1 MPNSPTTVA
10 VLAGGPDAEREISL
24 IGGKAV
30 NAALADRDNLKST
43 LHVID
48 RLTQTQLRD
57 IPGDV
62 IFPLLHGPWGEGGPL
77 QDLLETDGRPYV
89 GCRPAAARLAMDK
102 IATKLAAIR
111 SSIPT
116 APAAIL
122 ATRDERCPIP
132 FPVVV
137 KPVHEGSSVGVRFCK
152 DHAEFT
158 QTRASVL
165 EDLKSH
171 PTRVFMIEAAI
182 LNARELTVGIL
193 DGAALP
199 IVEIKPAVAF
209 YDYEAKYTRDDTRYV
224 VRPELPAGLAER
236 LKQDAVRLAR
246 ELGVRHLCRVDYILG
261 RDGALNLLEVNTMP
275 GFTSHSLFPMAAADA
290 IEGPGLIFAELASR
304 LIMLAL
310 RDTLKP

>member
-1 MPNSPTTVA
+1 MPNSTTTVA
-10 VLAGGPDAEREISL
+10 ILAGGPDAEREVSL

-30 NAALADRDNLKST
+30 AAALADRADLKPT

-48 RLTQTQLRD
+48 RLTLDELRA

-89 GCRPAAARLAMDK
+89 GCRPTAARLAMDK
-102 IATKLAAIR
+102 IATKLAALGLN
-111 SSIPT
+111 IPT

-122 ATRDERCPIP
+122 STRDERCPLP

-152 DHAEFT
+152 DHAEYALV
-158 QTRASVL
+158 RASVV
-165 EDLKSH
+165 EDLHLH
-171 PTRVFMIEAAI
+171 PTRVHMIESAI

-193 DGAALP
+193 DGVALP

-209 YDYEAKYTRDDTRYV
+209 YDYEAKYTRDDTKYL
-224 VRPELPAGLAER
+224 VRPELPAGLADH
-236 LKQDAVRLAR
+236 LKSNAVRLAR

-261 RDGALNLLEVNTMP
+261 RDGTPNLLEVNTMP
-275 GFTSHSLFPMAAADA
+275 GFTSHSLLPMAAADA
-290 IEGPGLIFAELASR
+290 VEGPGLIFAELASR

-310 RDTLKP
+310 RDTPKP

>member
-10 VLAGGPDAEREISL
+10 ILAGGPDAEREISL

-122 ATRDERCPIP
+122 ATRGERCPIP

-261 RDGALNLLEVNTMP
+261 RDGAPNLLEVNTMP

-290 IEGPGLIFAELASR
+290 VEGPGLIFAELASR

-310 RDTLKP
+310 RNTSKP

>member
-10 VLAGGPDAEREISL
+10 ILAGGPDAEREISL

-261 RDGALNLLEVNTMP
+261 RDGAPNLLEVNTMP

-290 IEGPGLIFAELASR
+290 VEGPGLIFAELASR

-310 RDTLKP
+310 RNTSKP